1 MIATRRPGRGPRAA
15 RLGCVLAVAILGFV
29 GAANVAAEPAANDPP
44 AFFDPLATTAP
55 GITREVGLLFDHT
68 RSPDAR
74 LTAPSLRLQ
83 LPVSSWLQFS
93 IEMPVVLFEPSEG
106 STSVGAGD
114 LLLAG
119 QAMVWMPRAW
129 PGEVDLGLELTL
141 PSGSSKVLAG
151 STALRPFAAV
161 GVKLGPVDVIG
172 NLSYQWV
179 LDGPLAYSELF
190 QVTVAGGYRV
200 RWIAPFAELT
210 LLKAVRGPEDL
221 RPQVSVLPGVEF
233 FLPWNLSLSV
243 GVQLT
248 LGPAR
253 FFDQRVLSLLK
264 WQF

>member
-1 MIATRRPGRGPRAA
+1 VIAARRPGRGPRAA
-15 RLGCVLAVAILGFV
+15 RLGWVLAVATLGFA

-44 AFFDPLATTAP
+44 AFFDPLATIAP

-74 LTAPSLRLQ
+74 LTVPSLRLQ

-93 IEMPVVLFEPSEG
+93 VEMPVVLFEPSEG
-106 STSVGAGD
+106 SATVGAGD
-114 LLLAG
+114 
-119 QAMVWMPRAW
+119 
-129 PGEVDLGLELTL
+129 
-141 PSGSSKVLAG
+141 
-151 STALRPFAAV
+151 
-161 GVKLGPVDVIG
+161 G

-179 LDGPLAYSELF
+179 LDGPLAYSELL
-190 QVTVAGGYRV
+190 QVTVAGGYRL
-200 RWIAPFAELT
+200 RWIAPFAELA

-253 FFDQRVLSLLK
+253 FFDQRVLSFLK

>member
-1 MIATRRPGRGPRAA
+1 VRAAHRRRRGPRAA
-15 RLGCVLAVAILGFV
+15 RLGYILAVAILGFS

-44 AFFDPLATTAP
+44 AFFDPLAATAP

-74 LTAPSLRLQ
+74 LTMPSLWLQ

-93 IEMPVVLFEPSEG
+93 IEMPVVLLEPSEG
-106 STSVGAGD
+106 SATVGAGD
-114 LLLAG
+114 LRLAG
-119 QAMVWMPRAW
+119 QAMVWTPRAW
-129 PGEVDLGLELTL
+129 PVEVDLGLELTL
-141 PSGSSKVLAG
+141 PSGSSNVLAG
-151 STALRPFAAV
+151 STALRPFAAA
-161 GVKLGPVDVIG
+161 GVKLGPLDVIG
-172 NLSYQWV
+172 NLSYQWG
-179 LDGPLAYSELF
+179 LDGPLADSELF
-190 QVTVAGGYRV
+190 QVAVAGGYRV

-210 LLKAVRGPEDL
+210 LLKAVRGLEDP

-243 GVQLT
+243 GVQLP

-253 FFDQRVLSLLK
+253 FFDQRVLGFLK